1 MMINA
6 GEPGGGKTGFLGPAG
21 TWSEEALMTNTTLT
35 ADDTV
40 PFPSITEVIAAVAS
54 GAVAQGIVP
63 MENVIEGSV
72 TATLDMLAF
81 EVEDVSITRE
91 IDHPISLKLI
101 ARQPLE
107 LDQIEKVISLPH
119 AYAQCRRYLRERL
132 PGAEVVAANSTAEA
146 VRIVSLSDEK
156 WAAIGSGLAAR
167 SYGCTVLD
175 DEIEDYPGNQTRF
188 VILSKTPAPQDL
200 DLPYKTSI
208 VCTIAHDQPGSLL
221 QILQEFAN
229 RYVNLTKIES
239 RPSKKGLG
247 DYIFFID
254 VEGKKDD
261 PQIGAAIK
269 CLECKLARVK
279 LLGSYPVG

>member
-1 MMINA
+1 MINA
-6 GEPGGGKTGFLGPAG
+6 NGSGGGKTGFLGPTG
-21 TWSEEALMTNTTLT
+21 TWSEEALTANTSLT

-40 PFPSITEVIAAVAS
+40 PYPSITEVIAAVAS
-54 GAVAQGIVP
+54 GEVAQGIVP

-81 EVEDVSITRE
+81 DVDNIFITRE

-101 ARQPLE
+101 ARKPLA

-119 AYAQCRRYLRERL
+119 AYAQCRRYLREKL

-146 VRIVSLSDEK
+146 VRIVSLSDEN

-188 VILSKTPAPQDL
+188 VILSTSPAPQDL
-200 DLPYKTSI
+200 DYPYKTSI

-221 QILQEFAN
+221 QILQEFAH

-247 DYIFFID
+247 DYVFFID
-254 VEGKKDD
+254 VEGRKGD